1 MLLAIAAEFRPVDLA
16 ALTGVYARLI
26 RDGEPGRACRAA
38 QLRGRLP
45 VGRHVS

>member
-16 ALTGVYARLI
+16 
-26 RDGEPGRACRAA
+26 GEPGRACRAA